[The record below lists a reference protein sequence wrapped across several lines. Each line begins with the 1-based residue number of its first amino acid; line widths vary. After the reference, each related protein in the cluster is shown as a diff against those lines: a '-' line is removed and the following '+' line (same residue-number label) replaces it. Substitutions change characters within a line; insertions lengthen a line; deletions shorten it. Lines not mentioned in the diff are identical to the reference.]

1 MKEFL
6 FLVKQNIKHQAVKY
20 GYIFAIVLVSSLSI
34 LVSSTVSFNI
44 QKGIDSAKDRLGA
57 DIVVTARDSGVDFEE
72 VLYNGEPVTSK
83 ISGIN
88 TEDIKGTAHV
98 TKTASRLYM
107 ASLEGMS
114 CCDDKVQLIAVDEGD
129 YLLKSWAGNLSVLNS
144 STAIV
149 GSRLGYKEGGTA
161 KFFGREFTVA
171 KVIEKTGTGVDLSVF
186 ISRDTAGEIM
196 ADERYADI
204 FKGYS
209 KEDNSAVFVSSDNPK
224 VTENILKSRFGNKMD
239 VFVADKRVSEYTG
252 RISAVKVVLNVAVA
266 IINGLSVL
274 SVLAITSVQTVFR
287 GREAGAYLIAKKSK
301 GYVVALWSTE
311 LALVTTAATIISS
324 GIFLWVFGA
333 FKNSIEIALK
343 TPIAILPWYT
353 TLTIAVIIA
362 GWFIFSAGAIVSGS
376 SWMFKSSAGELVKE
390 RN

>member
-20 GYIFAIVLVSSLSI
+20 GYIFAIVFVSSLSI
-34 LVSSTVSFNI
+34 LASSTVSFNI

-57 DIVVTARDSGVDFEE
+57 DIVVTARDSSVDFEE
-72 VLYNGEPVTSK
+72 VLYDGEPVTSK

-88 TEDIKGTAHV
+88 AEDIKGAAHV

-114 CCDDKVQLIAVDEGD
+114 CCDDKVQLVAVDEDD
-129 YLLKSWAGNLSVLNS
+129 YLLKSWAGDLSVLNS
-144 STAIV
+144 STVVV

-186 ISRDTAGEIM
+186 ISRDTAGQIM

-204 FKGYS
+204 FEGYS
-209 KEDNSAVFVSSDNPK
+209 SEDNSAIFVSSDNPK
-224 VTENILKSRFGNKMD
+224 VTENIIKSRFGNKVD
-239 VFVADKRVSEYTG
+239 VFVADKKISEYTG
-252 RISAVKVVLNVAVA
+252 RISAIKTVLKIATLVISILSYLAVIA
-266 IINGLSVL
+266 IV
-274 SVLAITSVQTVFR
+274 SVQTAFR
-287 GREAGAYLIAKKSK
+287 GREAGAYLLSKKTK
-301 GYVVALWSTE
+301 AFVIALWSTE
-311 LALVTTAATIISS
+311 LIVTALLASAISAGVYFWLFSVFKNMLELSLRTPVSMSVENTLVTLLAMIIWLS
-324 GIFLWVFGA
+324 
-333 FKNSIEIALK
+333 
-343 TPIAILPWYT
+343 
-353 TLTIAVIIA
+353 
-362 GWFIFSAGAIVSGS
+362 IFSVFSVLS
-376 SWMFKSSAGELVKE
+376 SSAWLFNKAPGELIKE

>member
-6 FLVKQNIKHQAVKY
+6 FLVKQNIKHQTVKY

-34 LVSSTVSFNI
+34 LASSTVSFNI

-57 DIVVTARDSGVDFEE
+57 DIVVTARDSGIDFEE
-72 VLYNGEPVTSK
+72 VLYDGEPVTSK

-88 TEDIKGTAHV
+88 TEDIKGVAHV

-114 CCDDKVQLIAVDEGD
+114 CCDDKVQLIAVNEDD
-129 YLLKSWAGNLSVLNS
+129 YLLKSWAKDLSVLNS
-144 STAIV
+144 GNVIV

-196 ADERYADI
+196 ADKRYADI
-204 FKGYS
+204 FEGYF
-209 KEDNSAVFVSSDNPK
+209 KEDNSAIFVSSDNPK
-224 VTENILKSRFGNKMD
+224 VTENIIKSRFGNKVD

-274 SVLAITSVQTVFR
+274 SVLAITSVQTIFR
-287 GREAGAYLIAKKSK
+287 GREAGAYLIARKSK

-324 GIFLWVFGA
+324 GIFLWVFSA

-353 TLTIAVIIA
+353 ALTIAVIMV
-362 GWFIFSAGAIVSGS
+362 GWLIFSAGAIVSGG
-376 SWMFKSSAGELVKE
+376 SWIFKSSAGELVKE